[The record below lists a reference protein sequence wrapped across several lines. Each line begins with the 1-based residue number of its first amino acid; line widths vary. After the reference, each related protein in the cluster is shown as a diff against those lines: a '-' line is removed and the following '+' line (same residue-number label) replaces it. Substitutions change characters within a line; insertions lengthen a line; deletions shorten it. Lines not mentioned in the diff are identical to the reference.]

1 MEEKNDEWIQGIG
14 KTLEDAC
21 LKIAKGMEKLAKEFP
36 FMILEVKRALKK
48 MNDVEFEK
56 YLQKIQDDGAREMA
70 IRWRNEERSKEN
82 EQSKS

>member
-14 KTLEDAC
+14 KTLEDVC
-21 LKIAKGMEKLAKEFP
+21 LKIAKEMEKLAKKFP
-36 FMILEVKRALKK
+36 FMILEVKSALKK
-48 MNDVEFEK
+48 MNDVEFKK
-56 YLQKIQDDGAREMA
+56 YLQKIQDDGARKMA